1 MLGRDDQLA
10 LCAARIDQ
18 RRHTVVRGHSLS
30 GRTSF
35 GQALSEHFDGG
46 QVISGRRELAAL
58 DFGVFAATL
67 GEIDPLARLSALAA
81 ALGQRSVLIV
91 DNPHWL
97 DSQTLAAIS
106 MAAEHVPLVAM
117 SRGDQ
122 PIPPALSRWVCD
134 DAGAQVSLEPLGDDV
149 IRQLLRTSCPAIA
162 PMALWLAVRFSA
174 GRPGIAAYL
183 MRRAAR
189 EGSWAFLVPDI
200 EPDQALIDLVNE
212 NCDSERLL
220 VLGVLGLIGE
230 AQFQGLVG
238 AVGLL
243 GLEHARTE
251 LVIDDG
257 GVVRPVSALIA
268 RCARH
273 IVAPSALFDAAS
285 RLDITQL
292 QPLGQVAVADACRD
306 AIDRSTLLGAARQAA
321 QLHHARTAMELLDR
335 AGTGQSID
343 DIAGFVDVLQ
353 ALGRYDQIPSL
364 LTPLRNSEMS
374 SAQRAEFAR
383 LCATAQFSDST
394 LEPDDQITAACAQID
409 AWTVDGTD
417 EAALVAEQA
426 ALLWSAGRHTAAVR
440 LIDNPELMKR
450 SSFRVRTFGIRA
462 SERMAVGDIDS
473 VRAEAVSLLP
483 KALSMGFASA
493 NIVVGTLL
501 VALVFEF
508 QFDEAE
514 RLLDLGEATLAPGML
529 DQRAH
534 LLGSRA
540 AMLITRGRP
549 DAAMAAIDEAIDIVH
564 FGGDRSLL
572 PILGA
577 LGTQAALNS
586 VAHHATSAVDD
597 YLELMSTD
605 APGKYRVF
613 NVLND
618 PIEISARAA
627 RGDRKRA
634 IGEMLSR
641 AQLARSRDHYG
652 EEIRLLYGAVCLG
665 ATTSLRSQRMTTLK
679 REISSPVLRMMIDR
693 IVATE
698 RADPFGLMEVSKRLA
713 EHGAVLE
720 AGECAAQ
727 AAGAARQVGRIEY
740 STECDLRSIELLSTV
755 GGAETT
761 LLRLLRQSDNRFQL
775 TSRERSI
782 VRMAQQGMTNKQI
795 AEAMFIGVRTVEGHL
810 LRSYAKLGV
819 TSRADLRASV

>member
-1 MLGRDDQLA
+1 
-10 LCAARIDQ
+10 
-18 RRHTVVRGHSLS
+18 
-30 GRTSF
+30 
-35 GQALSEHFDGG
+35 
-46 QVISGRRELAAL
+46 
-58 DFGVFAATL
+58 
-67 GEIDPLARLSALAA
+67 
-81 ALGQRSVLIV
+81 
-91 DNPHWL
+91 
-97 DSQTLAAIS
+97 
-106 MAAEHVPLVAM
+106 
-117 SRGDQ
+117 
-122 PIPPALSRWVCD
+122 
-134 DAGAQVSLEPLGDDV
+134 
-149 IRQLLRTSCPAIA
+149 
-162 PMALWLAVRFSA
+162 
-174 GRPGIAAYL
+174 
-183 MRRAAR
+183 
-189 EGSWAFLVPDI
+189 
-200 EPDQALIDLVNE
+200 
-212 NCDSERLL
+212 
-220 VLGVLGLIGE
+220 
-230 AQFQGLVG
+230 
-238 AVGLL
+238 
-243 GLEHARTE
+243 
-251 LVIDDG
+251 
-257 GVVRPVSALIA
+257 
-268 RCARH
+268 
-273 IVAPSALFDAAS
+273 
-285 RLDITQL
+285 
-292 QPLGQVAVADACRD
+292 
-306 AIDRSTLLGAARQAA
+306 
-321 QLHHARTAMELLDR
+321 
-335 AGTGQSID
+335 
-343 DIAGFVDVLQ
+343 
-353 ALGRYDQIPSL
+353 
-364 LTPLRNSEMS
+364 
-374 SAQRAEFAR
+374 
-383 LCATAQFSDST
+383 
-394 LEPDDQITAACAQID
+394 
-409 AWTVDGTD
+409 
-417 EAALVAEQA
+417 
-426 ALLWSAGRHTAAVR
+426 
-440 LIDNPELMKR
+440 
-450 SSFRVRTFGIRA
+450 
-462 SERMAVGDIDS
+462 
-473 VRAEAVSLLP
+473 
-483 KALSMGFASA
+483 
-493 NIVVGTLL
+493 
-501 VALVFEF
+501 
-508 QFDEAE
+508 
-514 RLLDLGEATLAPGML
+514 
-529 DQRAH
+529 
-534 LLGSRA
+534 
-540 AMLITRGRP
+540 
-549 DAAMAAIDEAIDIVH
+549 MAAIDEAIDIVH